1 MYREREIYIYNYNF
15 YIYRYVCLVFC
26 LLNSTEI
33 TEQSHTFVVAV
44 PAHLCSAYKYQN
56 ICLINYLYITE

>member
-1 MYREREIYIYNYNF
+1 MC
-15 YIYRYVCLVFC
+15 VCLVFC

-33 TEQSHTFVVAV
+33 TEQNHAFVVAV

-56 ICLINYLYITE
+56 ICLINYLYITESQNNEVGRDF